1 MNKLLS
7 IVALILSIVAL
18 FLGIHAQIRVERIAA
33 ETMSNRE
40 QQLIEWMWPKV
51 ERFSVELGTAR
62 DVPAARPN
70 TIEELLSP
78 LFEVVE
84 MGDD

>member
-1 MNKLLS
+1 VNRPLS
-7 IVALILSIVAL
+7 VVALILSIVAL

-33 ETMSNRE
+33 ETISNRE

-51 ERFSVELGTAR
+51 ERVSVELGAGR
-62 DVPAARPN
+62 DMPAARPN

-78 LFEVVE
+78 LFEVLEV
-84 MGDD
+84 GDD